1 MNRFIFT
8 SMKKVLAIVGPTAS
22 GKTKLSI
29 DVALKLNGEII
40 SADSRQVYKN
50 IPIATSHPDIEDQKK
65 IKHYFINE
73 LELSEEFNA
82 GEFGTKSRE
91 IISDIF
97 SRNKQPVITGGS
109 GLYIRSVIDGLFEE
123 EIEASEVR
131 DELYEKMNTLG
142 KEYLY
147 QELVKIDKKSADTMI
162 PQNFRRV
169 IRALEVYYVTGKRIS
184 EFQKEK
190 IDVDFT
196 AVQIGLMFDRKHLY
210 RRINERVDKMLEE
223 GLMEEAKNLRELG
236 FDHNKYYSLNTVGLK
251 EIFKHIE
258 GEYDFDEM
266 VRLIKQ
272 NTRRYAKRQL
282 TWFRKDKRINWI
294 EVNERTDDKYITEKV
309 LDIFKNS

>member
-1 MNRFIFT
+1 
-8 SMKKVLAIVGPTAS
+8 MKKVLVIVGPTAS

-40 SADSRQVYKN
+40 SADSRQVYKY
-50 IPIATSHPDIEDQKK
+50 IPIATSHPDTEDQNKVS
-65 IKHYFINE
+65 HYFINE

-82 GEFGTKSRE
+82 GEFGTKARA

-97 SRNKQPVITGGS
+97 KRNKQPIITGGS

-123 EIEASEVR
+123 EIEVSEIR
-131 DELYEKMNTLG
+131 NELYEKMNTLG

-147 QELVKIDKKSADTMI
+147 EELVKVDKKSADTMI

-223 GLMEEAKNLRELG
+223 GLLEEAKNLRELG

>member
-1 MNRFIFT
+1 
-8 SMKKVLAIVGPTAS
+8 MKKVLAIVGPTAS
-22 GKTKLSI
+22 GKTNLSV

-40 SADSRQVYKN
+40 SADSRQVYKY
-50 IPIATSHPDIEDQKK
+50 IPIATSQPSAEDQNKVR
-65 IKHYFINE
+65 HYFINE

-184 EFQKEK
+184 DFQKEK
-190 IDVDFT
+190 IDVDFS
-196 AVQIGLMFDRKHLY
+196 AVQIGQMFDRKHLY

-294 EVNERTDDKYITEKV
+294 EVNEGTDDKYITEKV

>member
-1 MNRFIFT
+1 
-8 SMKKVLAIVGPTAS
+8 MKKVLAIVGPTAS

-40 SADSRQVYKN
+40 SADSRQVYKY
-50 IPIATSHPDIEDQKK
+50 IPIATSHPDTEDQKK
-65 IKHYFINE
+65 IRHYFINE

-82 GEFGTKSRE
+82 GEFGTKARE
-91 IISDIF
+91 IIRDIF

-147 QELVKIDKKSADTMI
+147 EELVKVDKKSADTMI

-184 EFQKEK
+184 EFHKEK
-190 IDVDFT
+190 IDIDFS
-196 AVQIGLMFDRKHLY
+196 AVQIGLMYERKHLY

-223 GLMEEAKNLRELG
+223 GLVEEARRLRDLG

-251 EIFKHIE
+251 EVFRYLD
-258 GEYDFDEM
+258 GEYGYDEM
-266 VRLIKQ
+266 VSLIKQ
-272 NTRRYAKRQL
+272 NSRRYAKRQL
-282 TWFRKDKRINWI
+282 TWFRKDKRIHWI
-294 EVNERTDDKYITEKV
+294 EVTEDSDEEEIIKKTIDAFCKTD
-309 LDIFKNS
+309 N

>member
-1 MNRFIFT
+1 
-8 SMKKVLAIVGPTAS
+8 MKKVLAIVGPTAS
-22 GKTKLSI
+22 GKTNLSV

-40 SADSRQVYKN
+40 SADSRQVYKY
-50 IPIATSHPDIEDQKK
+50 IPIATSQPSAEDLKK
-65 IKHYFINE
+65 VRHYFINE

-91 IISDIF
+91 IIRDIF

-109 GLYIRSVIDGLFEE
+109 GLYIRSLIDGLFEE

-147 QELVKIDKKSADTMI
+147 EELVKVDKNSADTMI

-184 EFQKEK
+184 DFQKEK
-190 IDVDFT
+190 IYVDFS
-196 AVQIGLMFDRKHLY
+196 AVQIGLMYDRKHLY

-223 GLMEEAKNLRELG
+223 GLLEEAKNLRELG

>member
-1 MNRFIFT
+1 
-8 SMKKVLAIVGPTAS
+8 MKKVLAIVGPTAS
-22 GKTKLSI
+22 GKTKLSV

-40 SADSRQVYKN
+40 SADSRQVYKY
-50 IPIATSHPDIEDQKK
+50 IPIATSHPDKEDQNKVR
-65 IKHYFINE
+65 HYFINE

-82 GEFGTKSRE
+82 GEFGTKARE

-97 SRNKQPVITGGS
+97 KRNKQPIITGGS

-147 QELVKIDKKSADTMI
+147 QELVKVDKKSADTMI

-184 EFQKEK
+184 DFQKEK
-190 IDVDFT
+190 IDVDFS
-196 AVQIGLMFDRKHLY
+196 AVQIGIMFDRKHLY

-294 EVNERTDDKYITEKV
+294 EVNERTDDKYIIEKV